1 MSTTARPMGP
11 LQLHPALAPSP
22 CRPTAPAPSLG
33 PRAALPPRGAPPSGV
48 LTPLPLLSTLCFSV
62 PRSCPRSDLH
72 RHPRLPLVPPLPSLR
87 VVSLLRSLVQ
97 SQKRLCLN
105 LGLPVYS
112 LVARLAHQNLNQRG
126 RVPHLSCLL
135 WSLRGL
141 DLPQR
146 LVPSTINLCRR
157 NEWGKEAANK
167 EVALADLG
175 PSALRVAVSRRPCR
189 ALSSLSFPNQLLV
202 ALQFLLVHNN

>member
-1 MSTTARPMGP
+1 MSATARPMGP

-33 PRAALPPRGAPPSGV
+33 TRAALPTRGGGGSSVGSAHPAPFAFHA
-48 LTPLPLLSTLCFSV
+48 LLLHS
-62 PRSCPRSDLH
+62 PRSDLH

-87 VVSLLRSLVQ
+87 AVSLLRSLVQ

-175 PSALRVAVSRRPCR
+175 PSALRVAVSRHPCR